1 MNQGIPARDTMVD
14 RNGQITSIWLIFFER
29 LYSVYDSSNQT
40 NAESIAQIKQIA
52 NEALKIAKQS
62 KDTNDTQQKRIDEL
76 HKRITDSINNYAT
89 SQDVSN
95 LNKRF
100 EQIEF
105 DLETQQQALDKLQKS
120 LNELQKSTGDSLQ
133 NLQIQINKLA
143 KSNFLDA
150 PEDGKIYGRKDANWS
165 EIVQVNLF
173 LPFFL
178 SNGTQQNLALTS
190 DFQLP
195 FFLADGT
202 QQNIQMVTV

>member
-29 LYSVYDSSNQT
+29 LYSVYDSSAQT
-40 NAESIAQIKQIA
+40 NTESIEQIKNIA
-52 NEALKIAKQS
+52 GEALKIAKQS
-62 KDTNDTQQKRIDEL
+62 KDTNETQQKRIDEL
-76 HKRITDSINNYAT
+76 YKRITDSTNYAT
-89 SQDVSN
+89 NQDVTN

-100 EQIEF
+100 EQVEF

-150 PEDGKIYGRKDANWS
+150 PEDGKTYGRKDANWS
-165 EIVQVNLF
+165 EIIQVNLF

-190 DFQLP
+190 DFELP
-195 FFLADGT
+195 FFLADGS
-202 QQNIQMVTV
+202 QHNIQMVTV

>member
-1 MNQGIPARDTMVD
+1 MNQGIPARDTMID
-14 RNGQITSIWLIFFER
+14 KNGQITSIWLIFFER
-29 LYSVYDSSNQT
+29 LYSVYDSSAQT
-40 NAESIAQIKQIA
+40 NTESIEQIKNIA
-52 NEALKIAKQS
+52 GEALKIAKQS
-62 KDTNDTQQKRIDEL
+62 KDTNETQQKRIDEL
-76 HKRITDSINNYAT
+76 YKRITDSTNYAT
-89 SQDVSN
+89 NQDVTN
-95 LNKRF
+95 LNKRY
-100 EQIEF
+100 EQVEF

-150 PEDGKIYGRKDANWS
+150 PEDGKTYGRKDANWS
-165 EIVQVNLF
+165 EIIQVNVY

-195 FFLADGT
+195 FFLADGS